1 MYDPPMDIAYRF
13 GDPSK
18 LYLNVTNRCT
28 NHCGFCIRYH
38 ADGVGGGS
46 LWGGP
51 EPGLDTLL
59 AAVEAMR
66 GPELFREITW
76 CGFGEP
82 TYRLDLV
89 TAAAPHLR
97 RASRSIRLNT
107 NGHAC
112 LIHGRDVLAELAA
125 AADDVSV
132 SLNAPNRRR
141 YLELCRPDPL
151 SVAAAGTSAQGGQ
164 PGPEG
169 LDGKA
174 GQATI
179 AADPRDPGRESRPRD
194 FWEAMLDF
202 LARAPRRFRSVQA
215 SVVGAVLTP
224 DEIEASRE
232 LAQSLGVELFRV
244 R

>member
-1 MYDPPMDIAYRF
+1 MYDPVMDIAYHF
-13 GDPSK
+13 GDLSR

-28 NHCGFCIRYH
+28 NRCGFCIRCH
-38 ADGVGGGS
+38 ADGVGTGS

-51 EPGLDTLL
+51 EPDLDSLL
-59 AAVEAMR
+59 AAVGAMS
-66 GPELFREITW
+66 GPQPFHEIVW

-82 TYRLDLV
+82 TFRLELI
-89 TAAAPHLR
+89 TSAAPHLR
-97 RASRSIRLNT
+97 RAAHAIRLNT

-112 LIHGRDVLAELAA
+112 LINGRDVLAELADA
-125 AADDVSV
+125 VDDVSV

-141 YLELCRPDPL
+141 YLELCRPDPT
-151 SVAAAGTSAQGGQ
+151 SVATRAAV
-164 PGPEG
+164 PEG
-169 LDGKA
+169 RA
-174 GQATI
+174 IQARP
-179 AADPRDPGRESRPRD
+179 ASSLRDPAAESSPRG

-202 LARAPRRFRSVQA
+202 LTRSPARFRRVQA

-232 LAQSLGVELFRV
+232 LARSLGITLFRV

>member
-1 MYDPPMDIAYRF
+1 MYDPAMDIAYRF

-28 NHCGFCIRYH
+28 NRCGFCIRYH
-38 ADGVGGGS
+38 ADGVGGSS
-46 LWGGP
+46 LWGGS
-51 EPGLDTLL
+51 EPDLDALL
-59 AAVEAMR
+59 TAVEAMR
-66 GPELFREITW
+66 GSEPFREITW

-89 TAAAPHLR
+89 TAATPYLR
-97 RASRSIRLNT
+97 GASRSIRLNT

-112 LIHGRDVLAELAA
+112 LIHGRDVLGELTAA
-125 AADDVSV
+125 VDDVSV

-141 YLELCRPDPL
+141 YLELCRPDPA
-151 SVAAAGTSAQGGQ
+151 SVAMATTGTGAPEGQ
-164 PGPEG
+164 PG
-169 LDGKA
+169 
-174 GQATI
+174 
-179 AADPRDPGRESRPRD
+179 PRD

-202 LARAPRRFRSVQA
+202 LARSPGRFRSVQA

-232 LAQSLGVELFRV
+232 LARSLGVELFRV